1 MSYSFLKESKL
12 FIVYG
17 GNKYRVYTNAALD
30 FSQTFAQDSYPVKTL
45 HNQAKMVEGATI
57 TTANAADFSFGVPL
71 TKEKDESP
79 IISLIEG
86 LSSDNQLT
94 SFDMYVQTNSA
105 VFKVDSAHITS
116 ADFDISPNSQ
126 FTVRV
131 QGQGTKLEKVGN
143 ESYTIP
149 GELQSESSSRTP
161 LLVYPV
167 VSIDSLNMNNI
178 VSTTFSITNE
188 TTWSAYKTLQKSL
201 SVTNSSNMMRPS
213 DYVVEKRNI
222 SGNIVQYQTD
232 NNINQFDD
240 FSTSSNI
247 TIKAVEVGKAAS
259 ATPFLQIQLNPASFT
274 ARMAV
279 ADAFTQSYDYRLVD
293 NSTTFANIITQYS

>member
-247 TIKAVEVGKAAS
+247 TIKAVEVCKAAS